1 MRIDNINITE
11 KQPHHVSTQSI
22 RIVSVQPHGITEHQQ
37 WKRGLMNCCDD
48 GVSRSIC
55 KTFLCPCMVFGQLAR
70 QTGYGDCCLCGVA
83 YCVLFSPMWIGMDL
97 SCFVHNGLRKR
108 IRETKGLPQEP
119 CSDFFVTW
127 FCGCCALAQ
136 EAFEMNQ
143 APV

>member
-1 MRIDNINITE
+1 MRIDNINIIE
-11 KQPHHVSTQSI
+11 KPPHVSTQSTGV
-22 RIVSVQPHGITEHQQ
+22 VSVQPLRITEPHR

-48 GVSRSIC
+48 GFSWSIC
-55 KTFLCPCMVFGQLAR
+55 KAFLCPWVVFGQLAR

-83 YCVLFSPMWIGMDL
+83 YCVLFSPICIGVDL
-97 SCFVHNGLRKR
+97 SCFVHKGLRKR
-108 IRETKGLPQEP
+108 VRETKGLPPEP

-136 EAFEMNQ
+136 EAFEMDQ